1 MPDNNLK
8 IEEQALSQAA
18 EIGITSQLEAVEE
31 INVNVR
37 TDLLKMV
44 QGKADS
50 VSVVG
55 QGLVVQKDIRVQE
68 MELHTSNIGIDVLG
82 SLFGGEVEL
91 DHPTD
96 ASIRVVLKEADLN
109 RAMNSELV
117 RRKMP
122 SIELNMDDGLVTL
135 KPQQMEM
142 QLRGNNQIMFS
153 GEFLVQTEGKT
164 EELAFTASAL
174 PRTDEHPILLQGLYC
189 TKGKGIEIEFAYA
202 LMKKAKEW
210 MNLPY
215 FEYEGSA
222 FRIKNFVVGE
232 GSLTVEVEA
241 YMRQIPSLDI

>member
-1 MPDNNLK
+1 MPDNELK
-8 IEEQALSQAA
+8 LEEQALSQAA
-18 EIGITSQLEAVEE
+18 EIGITTQLESVED

-91 DHPTD
+91 EHPTD

-109 RAMNSELV
+109 RAMNSDFV
-117 RRKMP
+117 RSKMP
-122 SIELNMDDGLVTL
+122 SIDLDLDDQLVNL
-135 KPQQMEM
+135 KPQHMEM
-142 QLRGNNQIMFS
+142 QLRGGNQIMFS
-153 GEFLVQTEGKT
+153 GEFLVQTGEKT

-202 LMKKAKEW
+202 LMKKAKDL

-222 FRIKNFVVGE
+222 FRIKNMVVEE
-232 GSLTVEVEA
+232 GRLTLEVEA
-241 YMRQIPSLDI
+241 YMRQIPSL

>member
-1 MPDNNLK
+1 
-8 IEEQALSQAA
+8 
-18 EIGITSQLEAVEE
+18 
-31 INVNVR
+31 
-37 TDLLKMV
+37 
-44 QGKADS
+44 
-50 VSVVG
+50 
-55 QGLVVQKDIRVQE
+55 
-68 MELHTSNIGIDVLG
+68 
-82 SLFGGEVEL
+82 
-91 DHPTD
+91 
-96 ASIRVVLKEADLN
+96 
-109 RAMNSELV
+109 
-117 RRKMP
+117 
-122 SIELNMDDGLVTL
+122 
-135 KPQQMEM
+135 MEM